1 VRVAR
6 YRKDVAREVG
16 RVPCQPFGARART
29 SPILEV
35 TVDVG
40 GPDEG
45 RKDKE
50 EVED

>member
-6 YRKDVAREVG
+6 DGKDVAREVG
-16 RVPCQPFGARART
+16 RVPCQPFGARARP
-29 SPILEV
+29 SPVLEV
-35 TVDVG
+35 AIDVG

-45 RKDKE
+45 HEDEE